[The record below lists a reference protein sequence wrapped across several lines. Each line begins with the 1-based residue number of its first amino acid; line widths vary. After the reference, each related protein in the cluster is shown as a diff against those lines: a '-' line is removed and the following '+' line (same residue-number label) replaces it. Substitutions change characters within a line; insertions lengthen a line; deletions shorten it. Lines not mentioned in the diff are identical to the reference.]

1 MYFPFQGASLNVQNP
16 YLRGVYLMFE
26 DGQQERRGDEVGK
39 SVNEVELEKG
49 RCVSRYELT
58 KH

>member
-1 MYFPFQGASLNVQNP
+1 
-16 YLRGVYLMFE
+16 MFE
-26 DGQQERRGDEVGK
+26 DGQQAGTERGDEVGK

-49 RCVSRYELT
+49 RCISRYELT

>member
-16 YLRGVYLMFE
+16 YLKGVDLMFE
-26 DGQQERRGDEVGK
+26 DGQQEQREDEVGK
-39 SVNEVELEKG
+39 SVNEDELEKS